1 MSEFMHIQIIMPAGA
16 GKRSGNQH
24 TAERWRDFL
33 RSGGHRVGVAPQWDG
48 TSADLMIAL
57 HARKSSEAA
66 YRFHRAHPD
75 LPLIVVLTGTDLYR
89 DIRTHAT
96 ARRSLDLATRLV
108 VLQAAGVQELAPR
121 LRAKTGVIYQSADT
135 LLRQKPVKG
144 RFRVAVVGHLR
155 EEKDPFCAVQALGH
169 LVAHKGIELVQL
181 GAALSPAMA
190 CTAEQWMRDEPR
202 YRWLGS
208 KPHGDTLRRMAA
220 SHLLVVSSVME
231 GGANVI
237 CEAGRLGLPV
247 LASRVSGN
255 VGMLGRDYPGYYPL
269 HDERALARLIA
280 RAQNEPSFYRA
291 LKQGVLARRPL
302 FAPAAERR
310 AVLALVRG
318 LA

>member
-1 MSEFMHIQIIMPAGA
+1 M
-16 GKRSGNQH
+16 
-24 TAERWRDFL
+24 
-33 RSGGHRVGVAPQWDG
+33 RSGGHHVTVA
-48 TSADLMIAL
+48 ADWNGAPADALIAL
-57 HARKSSEAA
+57 HARKSGAAA
-66 YRFHRAHPD
+66 YRFHRAFPD
-75 LPLIVVLTGTDLYR
+75 RPLIVVLTGTDLYR

-96 ARRSLDLATRLV
+96 ARRSLDVATRLV
-108 VLQAAGVQELAPR
+108 VLQDAGVRELALH
-121 LRAKTGVIYQSADT
+121 LRAKTRVIYQSADT
-135 LLRQKPVKG
+135 QLRQHPVEG
-144 RFRVAVVGHLR
+144 RFRIAVVGHLR
-155 EEKDPFCAVQALGH
+155 AEKDPFCAVQALGH
-169 LVAHKGIELVQL
+169 LAAHDDIELVQL
-181 GAALSPAMA
+181 GGALSPDMA
-190 CTAEQWMRDEPR
+190 RTAKQWMRDEPR

-269 HDERALARLIA
+269 HNDRALARLIA
-280 RAQNEPSFYRA
+280 RAQRRPSFYKQ
-291 LKQGVLARRPL
+291 LKQAVLARRPL

-310 AVLALVRG
+310 AVLELVRG

>member
-1 MSEFMHIQIIMPAGA
+1 MQIQIIMPAGA

-24 TAERWRDFL
+24 TAARWRDFL
-33 RSGGHRVGVAPQWDG
+33 RSGGHHVTVA
-48 TSADLMIAL
+48 ADWNGAPADALIAL
-57 HARKSSEAA
+57 HARKSGAAA
-66 YRFHRAHPD
+66 YRFHRAFPD
-75 LPLIVVLTGTDLYR
+75 RPLIVVLTGTDLYR

-96 ARRSLDLATRLV
+96 ARRSLDVATRLV
-108 VLQAAGVQELAPR
+108 VLQDAGVRELALH
-121 LRAKTGVIYQSADT
+121 LRAKTRVIYQSADT
-135 LLRQKPVKG
+135 QLRQHPVEG
-144 RFRVAVVGHLR
+144 RFRIAVVGHLR
-155 EEKDPFCAVQALGH
+155 AEKDPFCAALALGH
-169 LVAHKGIELVQL
+169 LAAHDDIELVQL
-181 GAALSPAMA
+181 GGALSPDMA
-190 CTAEQWMRDEPR
+190 RTAKQWMRDEPR

-255 VGMLGRDYPGYYPL
+255 LGMLGRNYPGYYPL
-269 HDERALARLIA
+269 HNDRALARLMA
-280 RAQNEPSFYRA
+280 RAQRSPSFYKQ
-291 LKQGVLARRPL
+291 LKQAVLARRPL

-310 AVLALVRG
+310 AVLELVRG